1 MRFEQP
7 LTIKD
12 LAGIIQNNVKIV
24 GSETEQVKGI
34 NEIHMVE
41 PGDITFVDHPK
52 YYAKALESKAS
63 FVIIDI
69 EPEKN
74 YGKTLLVS
82 SDPFRDY
89 VKLVKHFRK
98 FIAQDSFI
106 HPDAKIGE
114 GTIIQPG
121 VFVGRNVTI
130 GKNCVIHSNVSIY
143 DHTTIGNNV
152 IIQSNS
158 VIGGEAFYF
167 KRRDTHWDKM
177 ESCGCTIIGNDVEI
191 GALCTIDKG
200 VSGATAL
207 GDGCKLDN
215 HIQIGHDTTIG
226 KHVLIGA
233 HSAVAGVTIIE
244 DDCVLWSKTAVNKDL
259 VMGKGSVLLAT
270 SAIDK
275 SVEPGKVLFGSP
287 AIDARRKWKELAA
300 ARELPEL
307 MDEFRELKA
316 LLIEKGMIQP
326 DEINCSKG

>member
-1 MRFEQP
+1 MKFDQA
-7 LTIKD
+7 LQLKD
-12 LAGIIQNNVKIV
+12 LAKIIQNDVKIV
-24 GSETEQVKGI
+24 GDETEEVKGI

-52 YYAKALESKAS
+52 YYTKALESKAS
-63 FVIIDI
+63 FVIINI
-69 EPEKN
+69 EPEN
-74 YGKTLLVS
+74 TYGKTLIIS

-89 VKLVKHFRK
+89 VKLAKHFRK
-98 FIAQDSFI
+98 FIPQDCFI
-106 HPDAKIGE
+106 HPDAQIGE
-114 GTIIQPG
+114 GTILQPG
-121 VFVGRNVTI
+121 VFIGRNVTI
-130 GKNCVIHSNVSIY
+130 GKNCIIHSNVSIY
-143 DHTTIGNNV
+143 DHTTIGDNV
-152 IIQSNS
+152 IIQANS

-177 ESCGCTIIGNDVEI
+177 ESCGSTVIGNDVEI
-191 GALCTIDKG
+191 GAVCTIDKG
-200 VSGATAL
+200 VSGATTI

-215 HIQIGHDTTIG
+215 HIQIGHDATIG

-244 DDCVLWSKTAVNKDL
+244 DDCVLWSRTAVNKDL

-300 ARELPEL
+300 ARVLPEIIE
-307 MDEFRELKA
+307 EFEALKA
-316 LLIEKGMIQP
+316 ILVDKKIIDTPK
-326 DEINCSKG
+326 DCSGK